1 MSPHQA
7 KHLLVSLN
15 REPLSTALLLWK
27 EPSDFCFGECIND
40 ADRELTHRLFL
51 AAYQDFTLSK
61 GFWLSL
67 RAQTALLF

>member
-7 KHLLVSLN
+7 KRSVVSLN
-15 REPLSTALLLWK
+15 KETLSTASLLWK

-40 ADRELTHRLFL
+40 ADRELSCRLFL
-51 AAYQDFTLSK
+51 AAYEDFTLSK

-67 RAQTALLF
+67 RAQAALLL